1 MDTTSCNNII
11 EPVDDSEKPSKN
23 CKKKSLRKD
32 LQNLRV
38 SSDGS
43 PMPTSQAAKNLKLTN
58 DFLEHGICEDDDILA
73 EKQKKRARRR
83 LRKPKEPT
91 ESYKVDDRASSSKST
106 STPLKKINN
115 YVLDPNRD
123 ILDLQTLYLTM
134 NGVKLDESKPD
145 SPDSP
150 DETVTREPAY
160 LSNSIT
166 NPGINEIQPISPVSK
181 ERKKVKASLNKSK
194 GGNDSLNISSGRR
207 RTDSTSKNGEKVS
220 FENHLTKEE
229 VLEGLKNK
237 SLFEGS
243 LRINPKCYQQA
254 YIGNPDKKKRD
265 IIINGVKDRN
275 RALND
280 DVVVIETIDPPRGGE
295 RLAGKVVYIKEYKH
309 TRTCIGNVKMN
320 FGNKNEAYF
329 YPRDKR
335 MPIMSI
341 PLIDCPPA
349 FEREHKRFENTLFLA
364 KIVNWLNPKFSIG
377 TLLANV
383 GQSNDLKTQTKAIL
397 LENDL
402 DVIPFGPEFKHFYPN
417 SDFTIPDEELKYRE
431 DFRNCCVFTID
442 PLTARDLD
450 DAVSCRLM
458 DNGNYEIGVHISDVA
473 YYLKEDTDL
482 DDLVANK
489 ATTVY
494 LVDGTYHMLPRDLC
508 FHCSLLPGSD
518 KLTFSVIWE
527 ISKEGKVLNH
537 RFTRSIIN
545 NCVQLAY
552 EHAQV
557 MLENPDKDL
566 NPQDFPKIEE
576 PWTLAN
582 IKDVVNIL
590 FNLSVIFRSKRFEGG
605 ALRIDQPKLMFKL
618 DAGNG
623 FPMSYRIEE
632 HNESHSLIEEFML
645 LANCA
650 VAARIYQDFPS
661 LAFLRLHPP
670 PKNTLEAVAENFHKI
685 GIDLDISSAGQ
696 LQSSL
701 ATFAAGDL
709 EGQAKAMVLHAHLIK
724 TLARALYFCAEGH
737 EQNDMRHYSL
747 NIPLYTHFTS
757 PIRRYADVM
766 VHRYI

>member
-1 MDTTSCNNII
+1 MDTTSDNNIT
-11 EPVDDSEKPSKN
+11 EPVVDSENPSKIF
-23 CKKKSLRKD
+23 KKKSLRKQ
-32 LQNLRV
+32 LQNVRV
-38 SSDGS
+38 SSDDS
-43 PMPTSQAAKNLKLTN
+43 PMPTSQAAKNSKLIN
-58 DFLEHGICEDDDILA
+58 DFLEHGICEDGDILA
-73 EKQKKRARRR
+73 DKQKKRARRR
-83 LRKPKEPT
+83 LRKPKEPK
-91 ESYKVDDRASSSKST
+91 EPYKVDERASSSKST

-115 YVLDPNRD
+115 YVLDPNHD

-134 NGVKLDESKPD
+134 NGVTLNESKPD

-150 DETVTREPAY
+150 DEAVTQEPVNNKS
-160 LSNSIT
+160 LNNS
-166 NPGINEIQPISPVSK
+166 GINGIQPITPMSK
-181 ERKKVKASLNKSK
+181 ECKKVNASLKKSK
-194 GGNDSLNISSGRR
+194 GGNDSLNKSIRRR
-207 RTDSTSKNGEKVS
+207 RTDSYSNNGEKVS
-220 FENHLTKEE
+220 FENYLTKEE

-243 LRINPKCYQQA
+243 IRINPKCYQQA
-254 YIGNPDKKKRD
+254 YIGNPDKKKKD
-265 IIINGVKDRN
+265 IIINGIKHRN
-275 RALND
+275 RALDD
-280 DVVVIETIDPPRGGE
+280 DVVVIETIDPPGGGE
-295 RLAGKVVYIKEYKH
+295 KLTGKVVYIKEYKH
-309 TRTCIGNVKMN
+309 SRTCIGNVKMN
-320 FGNKNEAYF
+320 FGKKNEVYF

-383 GQSNDLKTQTKAIL
+383 GQSHDLKTQTKAIL

-402 DVIPFGPEFKHFYPN
+402 DIMPFGSEFKHLYPN
-417 SDFTIPDEELKYRE
+417 SDFIIPEEELKYRE

-527 ISKEGKVLNH
+527 ISKDGKVLNH

-557 MLENPDKDL
+557 MLDNPGKDL
-566 NPQDFPKIEE
+566 NPEDFPKIEG
-576 PWTLAN
+576 PWTLTN
-582 IKDVVNIL
+582 IKDIVKIL
-590 FNLSVIFRSKRFEGG
+590 FNLSAIFRSKRFKGG

-618 DAGNG
+618 DADNG

-645 LANCA
+645 LANCT

-701 ATFAAGDL
+701 ATYAAGDL
-709 EGQAKAMVLHAHLIK
+709 EGQAKAMVLHTHLIK

-737 EQNDMRHYSL
+737 DQNDMRHYSL

-757 PIRRYADVM
+757 PIRRYADVI